1 MQRNLRA
8 WLLRRLDSL
17 LTEEQR
23 RLPPGELSR
32 LRVLVGAAALNF
44 VLALSNVF
52 GPEAPTHGTL
62 FRAVGVIF
70 TAAYLGT
77 LVLARRRASPQGAA
91 LLLSTTLT
99 VGIMLSLIMVKLPLG
114 QTHVVTILTPALAV
128 YLLGARMGFIFT
140 ALMVLY
146 VLVLYPFFSSLQGG
160 DPASQFMTAEQQR
173 LSIVVA
179 TLSLLSGWFVSWLH
193 SSAREEATAAL
204 EESQGRLVS
213 LIESTD
219 DLVCSFNAEGWILTA
234 NQSVRRLLRQD
245 TGGESTTTTSLFEL
259 LQPEVWKEQ
268 LAQAFAGRHQRFEL
282 SASPEG
288 KPRVLDISLNPI
300 FRGEGKPVGVT
311 LFGRDITARKEAEA
325 RLEEMHRSLVEVSR
339 QAGKAEVAVGVL
351 HNVGNTLNSVTVSTN
366 LVAERARTLR
376 VAGLAMVSALLQ
388 ENSGDLG
395 TFFTADPRGKKLPTF
410 IQTLSENLSEE
421 KAALMEEV
429 QVLGQGV
436 EHLRAVVSIQQE
448 HARSAGIFEEVAVA
462 QLINDALRLQGRS
475 FEELGIQVQTEYA
488 PVPMVLVDRH
498 KLLQVLI
505 NLLSNARHALVESN
519 RPDKQILIRVGP
531 TPEGRVRVEVTDNG
545 VGIPPE
551 NLRRVFSQGFT
562 TKKKGHGFGLHIS
575 ALLATELGGS
585 LTGESA
591 GMDQGATFTLELPL
605 KSEGARA

>member
-1 MQRNLRA
+1 
-8 WLLRRLDSL
+8 
-17 LTEEQR
+17 
-23 RLPPGELSR
+23 

-52 GPEAPTHGTL
+52 GPEAPAHGTL

-70 TAAYLGT
+70 MTAYLGA
-77 LVLARRRASPQGAA
+77 LILARRRASPQGAA
-91 LLLSTTLT
+91 LLLSTALT
-99 VGIMLSLIMVKLPLG
+99 VGIMLSLILVKLPMG

-128 YLLGARMGFIFT
+128 YLLGARVGFIFT

-146 VLVLYPFFSSLQGG
+146 VLVIYPFFSSLQGG

-219 DLVCSFNAEGWILTA
+219 DLVCSFNAEGRILTA
-234 NQSVRRLLRQD
+234 NQAVRRLLRQD
-245 TGGESTTTTSLFEL
+245 TGGEPTTTASLFEL

-288 KPRVLDISLNPI
+288 KPRVLDISLSPI

-376 VAGLAMVSALLQ
+376 VAGVAKVAALLR
-388 ENSGDLG
+388 ENAGDLG
-395 TFFTADPRGKKLPTF
+395 TFFTADPRGKTLSTF
-410 IQTLSENLSEE
+410 VQALSENLSEE
-421 KAALMEEV
+421 KAALVEEV

-448 HARSAGIFEEVAVA
+448 HARAAGIVEEVAVA

-488 PVPMVLVDRH
+488 TVPMVLVDRH

-562 TKKKGHGFGLHIS
+562 TKKRGHGFGLHIS
-575 ALLATELGGS
+575 ALVAMELGGS
-585 LTGESA
+585 LTGASA
-591 GMDQGATFTLELPL
+591 GTDQGATFTLELPL
-605 KSEGARA
+605 KSEGSRA